1 MKQLALSTLFLLSCL
16 PSFAQRSCGAM
27 DNLQHQLATDPG
39 MATRM
44 EAIENQT
51 QHFIQ
56 SGGNHERVVITIPV
70 VFHIIHNGDALGS
83 GENIS
88 DTYVMAQLDQLN
100 KDYRKLNSD
109 ASLIPAAFLGVAA
122 DAEIQFC
129 LAQRTPTGAATT
141 GINRLNMGSASWAQT
156 QIESTLKPQTIWDRN
171 KYLNVWSVVFGGSSA
186 GLLGYAQFPGGAANT
201 DGVICLYSSFGST
214 STPNPGGGQY
224 GKGRTLTHEVG
235 HWLNLRHI
243 WGDANCGN
251 DQVSDTPTQQT
262 SNYGCPTYPKVTCS
276 NGPNGDMFM
285 NYMDYTDDACMYM
298 FSTGQK
304 TRMQALFA
312 SGGSRVSLATSDGCT
327 APSGGGG
334 TCGSPSALA
343 SSSVTASGA
352 TVSWAA
358 ASGAVSYSVQY
369 KTSAAT
375 SWTTLSTTSTSL
387 SLTGLSASTTYNWQ
401 VSAVCSSTSSA
412 YVAGANFTTSASG
425 GGGTCTDTYESNNS
439 KNTAKTM
446 AVNTDLTALISSS
459 TDVDWYKFTTT
470 SAATRVKINLSNL
483 PADYDVK
490 LFRNNSNTAV
500 GISQNGGTTAEQI
513 IYNSTSSAT
522 YYVNVY
528 GYQGVNSTS
537 CYTFRAST
545 SNTNFVKD
553 MGLEAVGNEISEI
566 SLFPNPSNDKVNVN
580 FLSTAENN
588 VTIRIFDITG
598 RQLVQQ
604 THSVAEGINNLGVDV
619 SNLQTGYYLVQVD
632 NGSMRQQNRLVIAR

>member
-1 MKQLALSTLFLLSCL
+1 MKQLVLSTLFLLSCL

-129 LAQRTPTGAATT
+129 LAQRTPAGAATT

-214 STPNPGGGQY
+214 STPNPGGGAY

-251 DQVSDTPTQQT
+251 DLVSDTPTQQT

-446 AVNTDLTALISSS
+446 AVNTNLTALISSS
-459 TDVDWYKFTTT
+459 TDKDWYKFTTT
-470 SAATRVKINLSNL
+470 SAATRVKINLTNL

-490 LFRNNSNTAV
+490 LYKSNSQV
-500 GISQNGGTTAEQI
+500 GISQNDATADEQI
-513 IYNSTSSAT
+513 IYNSTSTGT
-522 YYVNVY
+522 YYVYVY
-528 GYQGVNSTS
+528 GYGGANSTS

-545 SNTNFVKD
+545 SNTNFAKD
-553 MGLEAVGNEISEI
+553 MGLETVGNEISEI

-580 FLSTAENN
+580 FVSTAENN

-598 RQLVQQ
+598 RQVAQQ
-604 THSVAEGINNLGVDV
+604 THSATEGINNLGVDV